1 MYDNHVYNILA
12 QMVEEHQSLWR
23 IKNNYKN
30 DASGCKACQSFWD
43 KLEKD
48 KENHIRELEE
58 FIKTHIGK

>member
-1 MYDNHVYNILA
+1 MYDNHIYDLLT

-30 DASGCKACQSFWD
+30 DVSGCPECQKFWD

-48 KENHIRELEE
+48 KENHIHDLEKL
-58 FIKTHIGK
+58 IKSHIGK